1 MDKTRDTFN
10 DSQFGNSPPNSSSQM
25 PNQNPNQKKSG
36 CLKTLGIILLTIAI
50 TVAITYWFITSYLFP
65 QSFDPVALN
74 QKEESVLVHKLR
86 QLGIQAE
93 PAQIPSQIQGKDN
106 SSSDPA
112 TLEPEP
118 YSEVGAKREVAFN
131 ERELNAMLAKNT
143 DLSDKL
149 AIDLANNLAS
159 AKLLLPLD
167 PDFPI
172 FGGKT
177 LKASAGMELSY
188 EKGRPIVILKGVS
201 VWGVPIPNSWLGGI
215 KNVDLIKEFGADEG
229 FWKSF
234 ADGIEHINV
243 AEGKLLIK
251 LKE

>member
-1 MDKTRDTFN
+1 MN
-10 DSQFGNSPPNSSSQM
+10 DQQDNFRNT
-25 PNQNPNQKKSG
+25 NQDAGTHIKRGG
-36 CLKTLGIILLTIAI
+36 CLKTLGIVLVTIVL
-50 TVAITYWFITSYLFP
+50 TVAATYWFLSSYLFP
-65 QSFDPVALN
+65 KSFEPVELN
-74 QKEESVLVHKLR
+74 NQEETVLVQKLR
-86 QLGIQAE
+86 QLGIQADD
-93 PAQIPSQIQGKDN
+93 SQHQTSEDSTTYN
-106 SSSDPA
+106 QTTETA

-143 DLSDKL
+143 DLSNKL
-149 AIDLANNLAS
+149 AIDLADNLAS
-159 AKLLLPLD
+159 AKLLFPLD

-177 LKASAGMELSY
+177 LKASAGMALSY
-188 EKGRPIVILKGVS
+188 ENGRPIVILKGVS

-215 KNVDLIKEFGADEG
+215 KNVDVIKEFGAEEG

-234 ADGIEHINV
+234 ADGIEYINV
-243 AEGKLLIK
+243 EEGKLLIK

>member
-1 MDKTRDTFN
+1 MTDMQ
-10 DSQFGNSPPNSSSQM
+10 DSFRNTTSGTEPS
-25 PNQNPNQKKSG
+25 KKRGG
-36 CLKTLGIILLTIAI
+36 CLKTLGIILLTIII
-50 TVAITYWFITSYLFP
+50 TVAATYWFITSYLFP
-65 QSFDPVALN
+65 QSFDPVELN
-74 QKEESVLVHKLR
+74 QKEENALVHKLR

-93 PAQIPSQIQGKDN
+93 APQSNTDN
-106 SSSDPA
+106 NSDSSNTNTEPA

-118 YSEVGAKREVAFN
+118 YSEVGANREVSFN

-149 AIDLANNLAS
+149 AIDLADNLAS

-188 EKGRPIVILKGVS
+188 ENGRPIVILKGVS

-215 KNVDLIKEFGADEG
+215 KNVDVIKEFGAEEG

-243 AEGKLLIK
+243 KEGQLLIK

>member
-1 MDKTRDTFN
+1 MDNTRDTFN
-10 DSQFGNSPPNSSSQM
+10 DSQFGNSPPNSSNQM
-25 PNQNPNQKKSG
+25 PNQKKSG
-36 CLKTLGIILLTIAI
+36 CLKTLDIILLTITI

-65 QSFDPVALN
+65 QPFDPVALN

-93 PAQIPSQIQGKDN
+93 PSKVSSQEVQSKDN
-106 SSSDPA
+106 LSSEPA

-149 AIDLANNLAS
+149 AIDLADNLAS

-188 EKGRPIVILKGVS
+188 ENERPIVILKGVS